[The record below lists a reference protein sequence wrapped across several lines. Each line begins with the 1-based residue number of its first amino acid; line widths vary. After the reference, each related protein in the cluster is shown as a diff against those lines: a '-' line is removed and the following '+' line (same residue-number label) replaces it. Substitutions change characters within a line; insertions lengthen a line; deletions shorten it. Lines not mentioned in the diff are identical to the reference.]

1 MDEQTYP
8 VFKIT
13 FLPFSGNSLST
24 FKQQLNQRIS
34 LFARDQNLDKY
45 VENTEPSSSMENLLT
60 ELEKTEKRIV
70 ILIDEYDCQM
80 TANINN
86 KELYDSYK
94 TVIHDFYGAIKDKK
108 AVKFMFVT

>member
-24 FKQQLNQRIS
+24 FNQLLNQRIS
-34 LFARDQNLDKY
+34 LFARDRNLDKY
-45 VENTEPSSSMENLLT
+45 VENTEPSSSMEKLLT
-60 ELEKTEKRIV
+60 ELEYTGKRIV

-94 TVIHDFYGAIKDKK
+94 TVIHDFLEL
-108 AVKFMFVT
+108 